1 MKHCQAAVAPAAQTA
16 EDARRKKNREAARL
30 CRLKKKQRQQRLKEA
45 FQSLTERNRHLST
58 IAEKLGRLYAASLAY
73 HASQSAFLAYLKRN
87 PGWCATRTRARCCS
101 TSWRPFSQTVGLLTA
116 NPHKLNV
123 YDFSYAVYLLCLFTY
138 MSLFV

>member
-58 IAEKLGRLYAASLAY
+58 IAEKLGRL
-73 HASQSAFLAYLKRN
+73 
-87 PGWCATRTRARCCS
+87 TRRA
-101 TSWRPFSQTVGLLTA
+101 WRTMPARAPSSPT
-116 NPHKLNV
+116 
-123 YDFSYAVYLLCLFTY
+123 
-138 MSLFV
+138 

>member
-87 PGWCATRTRARCCS
+87 PGLVRDPDTRPLLQHFMGG
-101 TSWRPFSQTVGLLTA
+101 PFHRLLA
-116 NPHKLNV
+116 
-123 YDFSYAVYLLCLFTY
+123 C
-138 MSLFV
+138 